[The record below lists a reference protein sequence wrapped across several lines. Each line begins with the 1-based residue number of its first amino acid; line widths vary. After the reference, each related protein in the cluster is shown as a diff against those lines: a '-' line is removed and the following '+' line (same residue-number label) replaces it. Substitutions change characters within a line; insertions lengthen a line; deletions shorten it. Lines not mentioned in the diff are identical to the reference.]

1 MPIQKNDFLINAA
14 QEVAQNPDFTAMSM
28 TPDNKLSEG
37 IDSVGVHQP
46 APFLPLIR
54 FASRIGTEVVISS
67 QKPVAHCTT
76 KTGAQYLVP
85 AGLALD
91 IEAHITDGAPT
102 NAKVKYTKADVRG
115 KVLNAKGVQVTDG
128 EAVVASFF
136 EGTTQE
142 VFVSAFCGIANY
154 DVFRHAGGD
163 GQNPATLRYR
173 NYNPQPVVSYNMDYA
188 YEYAMVKDQAAY
200 DGASLEG
207 IAAFI
212 GTKAMAGQFITYD
225 ANSNFVL
232 ASENTFD
239 YGTVSPTRIIGQAS
253 KVVVFRDADTGAVV
267 RNYEQLARVQNY
279 ADGSSTMN
287 QGVGLNNVAGSSTG
301 GLPEKV
307 FYANGF
313 GVIQFAIQTR

>member
-1 MPIQKNDFLINAA
+1 MPIQTNDFLINAA

-54 FASRIGTEVVISS
+54 YASRIGTEVVISS

-76 KTGAQYLVP
+76 KTGGQYLVP

-91 IEAHITDGAPT
+91 IDAHIADGDAT

-115 KVLNAKGVQVTDG
+115 KVLNAKGVQVTEG

-136 EGTTQE
+136 TGTTQE

-154 DVFRHAGGD
+154 DVFRHQGGD

-188 YEYAMVKDQAAY
+188 YEYAMVKDQDTY
-200 DGASLEG
+200 DGAPLEG

-212 GTKAMAGQFITYD
+212 GKKAMAGQFITYD
-225 ANSNFVL
+225 AHSNFVL
-232 ASENTFD
+232 AAEDFT
-239 YGTVSPTRIIGQAS
+239 YGTVDTTRIIGQAS
-253 KVVVFRDADTGAVV
+253 KVVVLRNPDTGAVV
-267 RNYEQLARVQNY
+267 RSYEQLGRVQNF

-287 QGVGLNNVAGSSTG
+287 QGSGLNNVAGSSTG

-313 GVIQFAIQTR
+313 GVVQFAIQTR

>member
-14 QEVAQNPDFTAMSM
+14 QQVAENPDFTAMSM

-54 FASRIGTEVVISS
+54 FASRIGTDVVISS

-91 IEAHITDGAPT
+91 IDAYIADGNAS
-102 NAKVKYTKADVRG
+102 NAKTKYTKEDVRK
-115 KVLNAKGVQVTDG
+115 KVLNAKGEQVTDG

-136 EGTTQE
+136 TGTDQE

-154 DVFRHAGGD
+154 DVFRHQGGD

-188 YEYAMVKDQAAY
+188 YEYAMVKDQATY
-200 DGASLEG
+200 DGAPLEG

-225 ANSNFVL
+225 AHSNFVL
-232 ASENTFD
+232 ASEDFT
-239 YGTVSPTRIIGQAS
+239 YGTVNPTRIIGQAS
-253 KVVVFRDADTGAVV
+253 KVAIFRDPDTGAVV

-287 QGVGLNNVAGSSTG
+287 QGVGLNNNAGVATG

-313 GVIQFAIQTR
+313 GVVQFAIQTR

>member
-1 MPIQKNDFLINAA
+1 MPNQTNKYLINAA
-14 QEVAQNPDFTAMSM
+14 QHVAQNPDFTAMNF

-54 FASRIGTEVVISS
+54 FTSRVGTDVVISS
-67 QKPVAHCTT
+67 AKPVAHCTT
-76 KTGAQYLVP
+76 KDGSQYLVP

-91 IEAHITDGAPT
+91 IDAHIADGGPT
-102 NAKVKYTKADVRG
+102 NAKMKYTKEDVRK
-115 KVLNAKGVQVTDG
+115 KVLNAKGKQVTDG

-136 EGTTQE
+136 NGATQE

-154 DVFRHAGGD
+154 DMFRHAGGD

-188 YEYAMVKDQAAY
+188 YEYAMVKDQATY
-200 DGASLEG
+200 DGAPLAG

-232 ASENTFD
+232 ASEGDFT
-239 YGTVSPTRIIGQAS
+239 YGTVDPTRIIGQAS
-253 KVVVFRDADTGAVV
+253 KVVVFRNPNTGAVV

-279 ADGSSTMN
+279 KDGYSDMN
-287 QGVGLNNVAGSSTG
+287 QGKGLNNNAGAATG

-313 GVIQFAIQTR
+313 GVVQFAIQTR